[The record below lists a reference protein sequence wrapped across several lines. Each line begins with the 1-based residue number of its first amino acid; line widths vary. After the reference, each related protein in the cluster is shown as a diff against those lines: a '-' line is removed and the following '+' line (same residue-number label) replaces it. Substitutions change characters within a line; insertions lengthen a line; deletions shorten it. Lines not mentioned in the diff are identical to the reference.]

1 MNYPYLGTG
10 LGLRTE
16 HYDYVLQNKPNI
28 DWFEI
33 VSENF
38 MVAGGKPRY
47 YLDAISEEYPIV
59 MHGVSLSIGSSDPL
73 NWEYLRALKS
83 LKSQVQPAWI
93 SDHLCWTG
101 VNSVNAHDL
110 LPMPY
115 TEEAIKHI
123 VERIDIVQNFLGQ
136 QILIENVSSY
146 LTYNSSAMSEW
157 DFYSQVV
164 EQANC
169 LMLLDINNI
178 YVSSRNHGF
187 DAKEY
192 IKSIN
197 SNRVQQIHLAGHSD
211 YGDYVIDTHDR
222 DICDQVWDL
231 FSFAIK
237 QFGNV
242 SSMIERDDNVPEFEL
257 LELEYKRMK
266 KIIDESH
273 SENKQTMTSNR
284 L

>member
-1 MNYPYLGTG
+1 MKYPYLGNG

-16 HYDYVLQNKPNI
+16 HYDYVLQNNPNI
-28 DWFEI
+28 DWFE
-33 VSENF
+33 VVTENF

-47 YLDAISEEYPIV
+47 YLDAISEKYPIV

-83 LKSQVQPAWI
+83 LKTQIQPAWI

-123 VERIDIVQNFLGQ
+123 VERINIVQDFLGQ

-146 LTYNSSAMSEW
+146 LTYNCSAMSEW
-157 DFYSQVV
+157 DFYAQVV

-178 YVSSRNHGF
+178 YVSSRNHDF
-187 DAKEY
+187 DAKHY
-192 IKSIN
+192 IRNVDGK
-197 SNRVQQIHLAGHSD
+197 RVQQIHLAGHSD
-211 YGDYVIDTHDR
+211 HGDYVIDTHDH
-222 DICDQVWDL
+222 DVCDHVWDL

-237 QFGNV
+237 EFGKV
-242 SSMIERDDNVPEFEL
+242 SSMIERDDNIPEFEL
-257 LELEYKRMK
+257 LELEYKKMK
-266 KIIDESH
+266 TITNDTPSTRKRNTTII
-273 SENKQTMTSNR
+273 
-284 L
+284 